1 MSANRYPSLAEI
13 RAQHAN
19 RREYERY
26 LIANRYLFRPP
37 SFPAIWLLV
46 RLGVSSETAS
56 WLSGAAAFGGF
67 VCLLWPGEPLLWPG
81 VALLVL
87 FNFLDCLD
95 GGIARAMRTRNP
107 YGRFLDS
114 IMSWADV
121 VLWGVVGVAVWRMP
135 ELRSLGNSLGILPGV
150 WLAAGMASSFLVY
163 YAASL
168 ESIFDQVLRGYWE
181 TLQRQGGVLPTATP
195 VTGKSGP
202 EVFVRALAH
211 NLRVRETHYVLLAA
225 ACALGR
231 ADALLAFF
239 LALNLLLV
247 LALLFT
253 YCARGRKIFNSGL
266 GRETAAR

>member
-1 MSANRYPSLAEI
+1 MSANKYPSLEEI

-26 LIANRYLFRPP
+26 LIANRYIFRPP

-121 VLWGVVGVAVWRMP
+121 VLWGVIGVAVWRMP
-135 ELRSLGNSLGILPGV
+135 ELRPLGDSLGIPPGA
-150 WLAAGMASSFLVY
+150 WLAGGAFLSFLVY

-181 TLQRQGGVLPTATP
+181 TLQRRDGVLPTATP

-202 EVFVRALAH
+202 EVFIRALAH
-211 NLRVRETHYVLLAA
+211 NLRVRETHYLLLAA

-231 ADALLAFF
+231 ADLLLAFF
-239 LALNLLLV
+239 TLFNAVFAASLLL
-247 LALLFT
+247 T
-253 YCARGRKIFNSGL
+253 YCRRGRKIFDSGL